1 MSTSTHEDYFR
12 EHAVKGSSDK
22 SFGLVFAGFFT
33 LVAVLPLLHGG
44 ALRLWALGIA
54 AAFAIVAFV
63 RPSLLAV
70 PNRWWMKFGLLL
82 AKVVN
87 PIVMGLL
94 FYLTVT
100 PTAAIMR
107 AMGKDP
113 LRLKIDKSAK
123 SYWIERD
130 PPGPAPDTMSHQF

>member
-1 MSTSTHEDYFR
+1 MATSTHEDYLR

-33 LVAVLPLLHGG
+33 LVAILPLLHGG
-44 ALRLWALGIA
+44 ALRLWALGVA
-54 AAFAIVAFV
+54 AIFAIVAFV
-63 RPSLLAV
+63 RPSLLAL

-107 AMGKDP
+107 AMRKDP

-123 SYWIERD
+123 SYWIERT
-130 PPGPAPDTMSHQF
+130 PPGPAPETMSQQF